1 MWDCACSHGMMAQV
15 AGPDVTTRSQIV
27 WGLKVGIA
35 AIVFWLS
42 VSAIPIYNKLVF
54 ATGVCD
60 GKACLRKYPFPMAT
74 AFLQLALVSLTLC
87 IANAFGH
94 FWRLDPSESWILGP
108 HSKYKLRHV
117 GPVGV
122 LFGLKYGFTNWGLQM
137 VPVSTLAGTESPLG
151 RLGMHLLLQS
161 TDIIWTILL
170 AEYANGEELGLVEVL
185 AAVLSGTGSFVI
197 GLYAV
202 DTLDAPVLAL
212 LATCFK
218 QCFGAFGPF
227 GMFLLPLSPFCRL

>member
-1 MWDCACSHGMMAQV
+1 MAQV
-15 AGPDVTTRSQIV
+15 AGCDVSSRSQAV
-27 WGLKVGIA
+27 WRLKVGIA

-60 GKACLRKYPFPMAT
+60 GRACLRKYPFPMAT
-74 AFLQLALVSLTLC
+74 AFLQLTLVSLTLC
-87 IANAFGH
+87 IANVLGH
-94 FWRLDPSESWILGP
+94 FWRPDPSNSWILGP

-137 VPVSTLAGTESPLG
+137 VPVSTLPWAKSLD

-170 AEYANGEELGLVEVL
+170 AEYANGEDLGLVEIL

-197 GLYAV
+197 GLHAV
-202 DTLDAPVLAL
+202 DTLEAPVLPL
-212 LATCFK
+212 LATRCK
-218 QCFGAFGPF
+218 PCFGGFCMAFAPF
-227 GMFLLPLSPFCRL
+227 RLASEQCLE